1 MDTAVYIGLIATFC
15 IYFPTIP
22 LSIYYVTPLS
32 GKSWEE
38 LITTQVDV
46 IIYWTVVQGALS
58 IALDIYI
65 FVLPLPTLA
74 QLQMSPKTRR
84 QLIGVFATALM

>member
-15 IYFPTIP
+15 IYFPSIP
-22 LSIYYVTPLS
+22 LSVYYVTPLG

-38 LITTQVDV
+38 LTTSHVDV
-46 IIYWTVVQGALS
+46 IIYWAIIQGALS

-74 QLQMSPKTRR
+74 KLQMSPKARR